1 MRLASGSECAH
12 HFGSIWFGMCKS
24 IWINLFI
31 IAPSA
36 HGHLYI
42 RARHRKHRHLQDVR
56 CSAKR
61 CVPGCVL
68 PPLLR
73 RTVGGLLTRAS
84 SALTSDSSI
93 SACLFSL
100 FIAVLSGAQ
109 ELIWKVSR
117 RPQHP
122 STGCR
127 KNCSEALFLCADLI
141 TIRKDRPLLAQR
153 LSALLI
159 LLSAA
164 PQAHVFIFLHPR
176 RSSPPR
182 TIA

>member
-1 MRLASGSECAH
+1 MAICTFAPGIGSTGTLRRPLLCKALCARLRFATPLASYG
-12 HFGSIWFGMCKS
+12 G
-24 IWINLFI
+24 
-31 IAPSA
+31 
-36 HGHLYI
+36 
-42 RARHRKHRHLQDVR
+42 
-56 CSAKR
+56 
-61 CVPGCVL
+61 
-68 PPLLR
+68 
-73 RTVGGLLTRAS
+73 GGLLTRAS

-141 TIRKDRPLLAQR
+141 TIRKDCALLAQR

-159 LLSAA
+159 MLSAA